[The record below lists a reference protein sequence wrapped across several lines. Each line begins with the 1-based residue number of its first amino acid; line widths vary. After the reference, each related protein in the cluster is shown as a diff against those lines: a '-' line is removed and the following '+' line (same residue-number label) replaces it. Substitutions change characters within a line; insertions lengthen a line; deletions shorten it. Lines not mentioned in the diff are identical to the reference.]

1 MKDPQYGK
9 GVLLLHCNERVIGRI
24 KDSKIKIPALIYN
37 AGFNDTLKTKL
48 SPMDPRSS
56 EADHGTSIKAIELAK
71 SLT

>member
-37 AGFNDTLKTKL
+37 AGQMILSKQNYHLWILEVLKLITAL
-48 SPMDPRSS
+48 
-56 EADHGTSIKAIELAK
+56 L
-71 SLT
+71 